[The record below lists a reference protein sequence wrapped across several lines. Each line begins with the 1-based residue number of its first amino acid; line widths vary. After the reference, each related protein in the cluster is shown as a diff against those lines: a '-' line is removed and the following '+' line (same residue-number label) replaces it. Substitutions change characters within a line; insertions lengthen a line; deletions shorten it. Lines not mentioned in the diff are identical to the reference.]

1 MLFERIVCGVDG
13 SPAGFEALR
22 QAATIRVPDGRL
34 IAAIVS
40 EASLATPSGLEADR
54 LAAAL
59 RAEAQETREAALREI
74 GDLPFAEAQIVEG
87 RPIPSLL
94 AITGREQ
101 ASLLAVGTH
110 GRSRT
115 AGILLGSVATA
126 MLHDAPCPVLVARP
140 AREDPWYPRSIV
152 VGVDGSQQ
160 SLQAAETAT
169 ALAERFGA
177 NLRSLAAEGGQPL
190 EIEGL
195 RAIDDLEWDRRQP
208 VRALVA
214 ASKKADLVIV
224 GGRGLSGVRALGSV
238 SERVAHRAHCSV
250 LVVQPMTS

>member
-1 MLFERIVCGVDG
+1 MIFERIVCGVDG
-13 SPAGFEALR
+13 SPTGFEALR
-22 QAATIRVPDGRL
+22 QAATVRVPDGRL

-40 EASLATPSGLEADR
+40 EASLATQPGAASAESEAT
-54 LAAAL
+54 L
-59 RAEAQETREAALREI
+59 RAEAQKTQEAALREI
-74 GDLPFAEAQIVEG
+74 GELPFAEAQVVEG

-94 AITGREQ
+94 AIAGREQ
-101 ASLLAVGTH
+101 ASLLAVGAH
-110 GRSRT
+110 GGSRL

-140 AREDPWYPRSIV
+140 AHEDPWYPRSIV
-152 VGVDGSQQ
+152 VGVDGSPQ
-160 SLQAAETAT
+160 SLEAAEAAT

-190 EIEGL
+190 DIEGL
-195 RAIDDLEWDRRQP
+195 RPIDELEWDRRQP
-208 VRALVA
+208 VNALVA

-224 GGRGLSGVRALGSV
+224 GGRGLSGVHALGSV

-250 LVVQPMTS
+250 LVVRPVTR